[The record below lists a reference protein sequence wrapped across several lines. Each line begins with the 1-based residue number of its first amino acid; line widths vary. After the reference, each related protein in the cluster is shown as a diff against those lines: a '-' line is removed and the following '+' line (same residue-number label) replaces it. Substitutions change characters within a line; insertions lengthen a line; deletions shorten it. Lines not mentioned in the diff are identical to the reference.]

1 MNPQLTAKLERAVA
15 AEGFPAR
22 TGLPITGV
30 SIGPREPIE
39 DPYGT
44 WAELRE
50 ISDSGVLLI
59 RPDLY
64 VAARHASAPD
74 SPEAAAAWLTR
85 TLTSILGTSTP
96 PTHA

>member
-1 MNPQLTAKLERAVA
+1 VHKVEAYRQTLTQARPA
-15 AEGFPAR
+15 A
-22 TGLPITGV
+22 
-30 SIGPREPIE
+30 GPREPIE

-50 ISDSGVLLI
+50 ISDSGVLLV

-85 TLTSILGTSTP
+85 ALTSILGTSTP
-96 PTHA
+96 STRA